1 MPKASPIP
9 RKYITTIEDAKDD
22 LRFIAHQAR
31 TVIEGI
37 EANKLTSQQI
47 HSLLQEIE
55 AKAYK
60 VALELAAIEIA
71 ENCDTCPAAP
81 PTTRAQAHLLVLANL
96 LVREAGLA
104 RQAATEDA
112 GRNV

>member
-9 RKYITTIEDAKDD
+9 RKYITTIEEAQDD

-37 EANKLTSQQI
+37 KANKLTSQQI

-55 AKAYK
+55 TKAYK

-71 ENCDTCPAAP
+71 DNCDMCPAAP

-104 RQAATEDA
+104 RQAATEDV
-112 GRNV
+112 GRKA